1 MDMICGSVFKV
12 SFETSWENEEL
23 IEKNTLTVVAD
34 DAKDAIE
41 KAKFLNKEET
51 YTDEMENKTYHRDYF
66 ALLEVTHVTDLDG

>member
-1 MDMICGSVFKV
+1 MDKVIGSVFSV

-34 DAKDAIE
+34 DAEHAIE

-51 YTDEMENKTYHRDYF
+51 YTDEMENKTFHRDHF